1 MRNLTKT
8 ILTAVA
14 LSVGVTSYAF
24 SGIVIAEETW
34 DVGDGGFSLAN
45 EVGASGALTS
55 QPATGNPAPSFQ
67 VDVDIPGTG
76 IFTDRIGNSAL
87 GQWSGTYNVLG
98 SEILSFDFFQNA
110 EPSGLQFYLVGSGV
124 EWFYDIDTSGFDD
137 GPAWNS
143 VNISMGS
150 DAGWEDFG
158 SSDFLAD
165 LSSVTEV
172 GFRLTYLESTLGQVY
187 AFDNLQRRY
196 GTPEPETYAAL
207 SFALICLGFTFR
219 RKIEGSM
226 SSAMA
231 MIKS

>member
-1 MRNLTKT
+1 MGRTVVS
-8 ILTAVA
+8 AVRA
-14 LSVGVTSYAF
+14 APGL
-24 SGIVIAEETW
+24 
-34 DVGDGGFSLAN
+34 
-45 EVGASGALTS
+45 EV
-55 QPATGNPAPSFQ
+55 
-67 VDVDIPGTG
+67 
-76 IFTDRIGNSAL
+76 
-87 GQWSGTYNVLG
+87 
-98 SEILSFDFFQNA
+98 
-110 EPSGLQFYLVGSGV
+110 SGLFDPGCVGEVIDGLICGADYEAIASSDVVV
-124 EWFYDIDTSGFDD
+124 EFTRPDVVMENLAQWHELGLNVVVGTSGFDD

-150 DAGWEDFG
+150 DTGWEDFG

-165 LSSVTEV
+165 LSNVSEV

-187 AFDNLQRRY
+187 AFDNLQRHY